1 MKLSTSGLKM
11 WSSRSGRIVLTCLLA
26 LMLLPFM
33 GAGKVAHATSPTWAA
48 VGQTVQPSNVQTFL
62 KVGGTLYAG
71 TATPG
76 YEDNDVWS
84 NSNGTW
90 TKMNGSPS
98 VVRTLL
104 ADANGTLYAGGWGD
118 GNNVWTY
125 TARDGWKQM
134 MGSPGNVY
142 SLIIDVNGAI
152 YAGTSNGS
160 SNDVW
165 TYTAVGGWTKMMGSP
180 GDAQALTY
188 INGTLYAGTGSNGV
202 WANSNGSWTQISS
215 GVSNPKYVASLVNG
229 NGTLYAAGTLSG
241 DNRSVWTY
249 NNSNSTWTLINGAPA
264 RAKTLRY
271 ANGTLYAGTASGS
284 GSDDVW
290 TYTTGGGWVKMT
302 GAPGSVYALL
312 DDNGT
317 LYAGTQTGRNDV
329 WTNNNGTWTQMG
341 VLPGRTNTLF
351 SANGTLYAGTD
362 NDTNAVWAYTASG
375 GWTQMSGSPGYVYA
389 LINVNGKLYAG
400 TSNDDNDNDVW
411 TYDTTAPTPAWTQM
425 TISNAPSN
433 VYTLLNVNGTLYVGS
448 NNGNNDIWTYD
459 TAATSPE
466 WTQMTAGNV
475 PSYVNALV
483 NVNGTLYAGTG
494 GGTNDVWTYD
504 TTATSPAWTQMTA
517 SNMPSSVHALINV
530 NGTLY
535 AGTSVGHNDVWTYD
549 TNATT
554 PVWTQMTTSNTP
566 GSVNAL
572 INVNGT
578 LYAGIDYNNNDIWS
592 YSNGT
597 WEQVSGSPNQI
608 NSLLWANGN
617 LYAGGNN
624 GVEQLIAPGAPVN
637 LQVNSTTSTSTTLSW
652 DTVSGATGYYIYENG
667 GNTAIATV
675 TSATYTVN
683 GLVPNTPY
691 TFAVSA
697 FNAAGESAK
706 SGVITVQTP
715 STDATLTSTIGTVST
730 GGTANESITNIP
742 YATTLDELKAAITP
756 AANATYKVYD
766 ADGTTEATALA
777 TGKKVIVT
785 AQDGITKVTYT
796 VTVNLSTDATL
807 TSTIGTVSTGGTVSE
822 SITNIPYGTTLAAL
836 KAAITKAANAT
847 FEVYDADG
855 TTVATAL
862 ATGKKVIVTAQD
874 GTTKVTYTVTVN
886 LSTAA
891 TLTSTIGTVSTG
903 GTANESITNIP
914 YGTTLAALKAAIT
927 PAANA
932 TFEVY
937 DADGTTVAT
946 ALATGKK
953 VIVTAQD
960 GTTKVTYTVA
970 VIPSYTVTY
979 NGNGATSGNVTA
991 DSGSYAQGATV
1002 SVYGNTGN
1010 LLKTGY
1016 TFAGWNTQADGNGT
1030 TYAAGATFSM
1040 GTANVTLYAKWTANP
1055 TYTVTYRGNGNSGG
1069 SAPTD
1074 SGSYA
1079 QGVTVSVY
1087 GNTGNLVK
1095 AGYTFAG
1102 WNTQAD
1108 GNGTT
1113 YTAGTTFSMATAN
1126 VTLYAKWTAN
1136 PTYTV
1141 TYNGNGATS
1150 GSVPTDSSSYAQGV
1164 TVSVYGNTGN
1174 LVKTGY
1180 TFAGWNT
1187 QADGNGTTY
1196 TAGTTFSMGTMNVTQ
1211 YAKWTANPT
1220 ANPTYTV
1227 TYNGNGATSGSVPA
1241 DNSSYAQSVTVSVY
1255 GNTGNLVKTGYTFSG
1270 WNTAVDGSGTTY
1282 TAGTTFSMG
1291 TTNVT
1296 LYAKWTADPMAN
1308 PTYTVTYNGNGNSGG
1323 SAPTDSGSYVQGVTV
1338 SVYGNTGNLVKTGY
1352 TFAGW
1357 DTQAD
1362 GNGTTYAAGAT
1373 FSMGATNVTLYAK
1386 WTANNTGRSSSGG
1399 GSSSSTS
1406 TIDIVTSTNGT
1417 LTLPVGKTGE
1427 VSLGDAVN
1435 ISIPA
1440 DASDKELK
1448 LTIEI
1453 VADAQKLLTK
1463 NDVLASPVVE
1473 ILKNFPENFSKEITL
1488 TFTFDLKSMKKGQ
1501 QPSVFYYDEAKKV
1514 WVKVGGTVN
1523 GNTITVKVN
1532 HFTKYAVLGEGQD
1545 SDSTADTKQAVNF
1558 NDISVHWAEATIKQ
1572 AVSAGIVSGYPDG
1585 TFKPDHTVTRAE
1597 FAVML
1602 MNVLKPQGDGLVLAF
1617 TDKAKIGAWAQKSVA
1632 QAMYAGII
1640 TGYEDSTFRPDAEIT
1655 RPEMAVMI
1663 AKALGQSVE
1672 NTTATGFADDKDIP
1686 AWAKGAVAAMKKL
1699 GIIEGKGADE
1709 FAPVEKTTRAEAVT
1723 VLLKMLAQKGK

>member
-1 MKLSTSGLKM
+1 
-11 WSSRSGRIVLTCLLA
+11 
-26 LMLLPFM
+26 MLIPFM
-33 GAGKVAHATSPTWAA
+33 GAGKAAHATSPTWAA

-62 KVGGTLYAG
+62 KVGSTLYAG
-71 TATPG
+71 TG
-76 YEDNDVWS
+76 NFGNDVWS
-84 NSNGTW
+84 NTNGTW
-90 TKMNGSPS
+90 TQMEGSPS
-98 VVRTLL
+98 YVRTLL
-104 ADANGTLYAGGWGD
+104 VDANGTLYAGVWGD

-125 TARDGWKQM
+125 TTSDGWKQM
-134 MGSPGNVY
+134 PGSPSNVY

-152 YAGTSNGS
+152 YAGASNGS

-215 GVSNPKYVASLVNG
+215 GVSNPKYVASLVSVNG
-229 NGTLYAAGTLSG
+229 MLYAAGTLNG

-264 RAKTLRY
+264 RVKTLRY
-271 ANGTLYAGTASGS
+271 VSGTLYAGTASGS

-317 LYAGTQTGRNDV
+317 LYAGTQTGNKDV
-329 WTNNNGTWTQMG
+329 WTYSNGTWTQMG
-341 VLPGRTNTLF
+341 VLPGRTNILL
-351 SANGTLYAGTD
+351 SVNGTLYAGTD
-362 NDTNAVWAYTASG
+362 DNTNAVWAYTASG

-425 TISNAPSN
+425 TSSHAPSN
-433 VYTLLNVNGTLYVGS
+433 VYVLLNVGGTLYAGT
-448 NNGNNDIWTYD
+448 NNGDHDIWTYD
-459 TAATSPE
+459 TAATTPE
-466 WTQMTAGNV
+466 WTQM
-475 PSYVNALV
+475 
-483 NVNGTLYAGTG
+483 
-494 GGTNDVWTYD
+494 
-504 TTATSPAWTQMTA
+504 MA
-517 SNMPSSVHALINV
+517 SNMPSYVNALINV

-535 AGTSVGHNDVWTYD
+535 AGTGMNDVWTYD
-549 TNATT
+549 MNATT
-554 PVWTQMTTSNTP
+554 PEWTQMTMSNVPISVHALLNVDGTLYAGTFNGSNDVWTYDSNATPPIWTQMTTSNTP

-572 INVNGT
+572 LNVNGS
-578 LYAGIDYNNNDIWS
+578 LYAGTDNDNNDIWS

-624 GVEQLIAPGAPVN
+624 GVEQLIAPGAPEN
-637 LQVNSTTSTSTTLSW
+637 LQASSTTTTSTTLSW
-652 DTVSGATGYYIYENG
+652 DAVAGAKGYYLYKDG
-667 GNTAIATV
+667 GNTPIITV
-675 TSATYTVN
+675 TSATYMVSR
-683 GLVPNTPY
+683 LAPNSSY

-706 SGVITVQTP
+706 SGAIPVQTL
-715 STDATLTSTIGTVST
+715 STAATLTSTIGTVSS
-730 GGTANESITNIP
+730 GSTAN
-742 YATTLDELKAAITP
+742 
-756 AANATYKVYD
+756 
-766 ADGTTEATALA
+766 
-777 TGKKVIVT
+777 
-785 AQDGITKVTYT
+785 
-796 VTVNLSTDATL
+796 
-807 TSTIGTVSTGGTVSE
+807 E
-822 SITNIPYGTTLAAL
+822 SITNIPYGTTLADL
-836 KAAITKAANAT
+836 KAAITPAANAT

-862 ATGKKVIVTAQD
+862 ATGKKIIVTSQD
-874 GTTKVTYTVTVN
+874 GTTKVTYTVTVRVSTAATLTSTIGTISSGSTAN
-886 LSTAA
+886 ESITNIPYGTTLTAFKAAITPAANATFEVYDADGTTVATALATGKKIIVTSQDGTTKVTYTVTVRVSTAA

-914 YGTTLAALKAAIT
+914 YGTTLTAFKAAIT

-946 ALATGKK
+946 ALATGEK

-970 VIPSYTVTY
+970 VIPAYTVMY
-979 NGNGATSGNVTA
+979 NGNGATSGNAPT
-991 DSGSYAQGATV
+991 DSGSYAQGATI

-1010 LLKTGY
+1010 LVKTGY
-1016 TFAGWNTQADGNGT
+1016 TLAGWNTQADGNGT

-1040 GTANVTLYAKWTANP
+1040 ETTNVTLYAKWTANP
-1055 TYTVTYRGNGNSGG
+1055 T
-1069 SAPTD
+1069 
-1074 SGSYA
+1074 
-1079 QGVTVSVY
+1079 
-1087 GNTGNLVK
+1087 
-1095 AGYTFAG
+1095 
-1102 WNTQAD
+1102 
-1108 GNGTT
+1108 
-1113 YTAGTTFSMATAN
+1113 
-1126 VTLYAKWTAN
+1126 
-1136 PTYTV
+1136 
-1141 TYNGNGATS
+1141 
-1150 GSVPTDSSSYAQGV
+1150 
-1164 TVSVYGNTGN
+1164 
-1174 LVKTGY
+1174 
-1180 TFAGWNT
+1180 
-1187 QADGNGTTY
+1187 
-1196 TAGTTFSMGTMNVTQ
+1196 
-1211 YAKWTANPT
+1211 
-1220 ANPTYTV
+1220 
-1227 TYNGNGATSGSVPA
+1227 
-1241 DNSSYAQSVTVSVY
+1241 
-1255 GNTGNLVKTGYTFSG
+1255 
-1270 WNTAVDGSGTTY
+1270 
-1282 TAGTTFSMG
+1282 
-1291 TTNVT
+1291 
-1296 LYAKWTADPMAN
+1296 AN

-1323 SAPTDSGSYVQGVTV
+1323 SAPTDSDSYAQGVTI

-1352 TFAGW
+1352 TFVGW
-1357 DTQAD
+1357 NTQAD
-1362 GNGTTYAAGAT
+1362 GNGTTYTTGTT
-1373 FSMGATNVTLYAK
+1373 FSMATANVTLYAKWTANPTANPTYTVTYNGNGNSGGSAPTDSDSYAQGVTISVYGNTGNLVKTGYTFVGWNTQADGNGTTYTTGTTFSMATANVTLYAKWTANPTANPTYTVTYNGNGNSGGSAPTDSSSYAQSVTVSVYDNTGNLVKTDYTFSGWNTAEDGSGTNYNAGTTFGMGTTNVTLYAK
-1386 WTANNTGRSSSGG
+1386 WTANNTGSTSSGGG

-1406 TIDIVTSTNGT
+1406 TSNIVTSTDGT
-1417 LTLPVGKTGE
+1417 LTLPVGKMGE

-1440 DASDKELK
+1440 DASGKELK
-1448 LTIEI
+1448 LTIEK
-1453 VADAQKLLTK
+1453 VADTQKLLTK
-1463 NDVLASPVVE
+1463 NDVLASPVFE

-1488 TFTFDLKSMKKGQ
+1488 TFTFDPKSMKKGQ

-1514 WVKVGGTVN
+1514 WVKVGGKVN

-1532 HFTKYAVLGEGQD
+1532 HFTKYAVFGEGQD

-1558 NDISVHWAEATIKQ
+1558 SDISGHWAGAIIKQ

-1585 TFKPDHTVTRAE
+1585 MFKPDHTVTRAE

-1602 MNVLKPQGDGLVLAF
+1602 MNALKPQGDGSALSF

-1632 QAMYAGII
+1632 QAVYAGII

-1672 NTTATGFADDKDIP
+1672 ATMATGFADDKDIP
-1686 AWAKGAVAAMKKL
+1686 GWAKGAVAAMKKL

-1709 FAPVEKTTRAEAVT
+1709 FAPVNKTTRAEAVT
-1723 VLLKMLAQKGK
+1723 VLLKMLAQKSK